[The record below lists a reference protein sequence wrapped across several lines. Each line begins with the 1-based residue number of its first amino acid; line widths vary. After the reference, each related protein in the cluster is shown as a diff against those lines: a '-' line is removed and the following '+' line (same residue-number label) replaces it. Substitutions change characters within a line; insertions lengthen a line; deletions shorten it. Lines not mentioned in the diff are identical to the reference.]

1 MTPWP
6 QIDPRGLG
14 RVAVLMGGLSAER
27 EVSLMSGKGV
37 LAALQSRGVD
47 AFAFDPSV
55 DDLAALKS
63 FGAQRAFI
71 NLHGRWGEDGT
82 VQGALELLGIPYT
95 GPGVL
100 ASALAID
107 KAMTKRLWHFE
118 NLSTPKWR
126 EVGTLIEAQAA
137 AAELGFPLI
146 FKATHEGSTLG
157 LKRADSEAEVQ
168 AAYLEAA
175 RFDSRVL
182 VEQFIE
188 GDEVTCA
195 VIGAGDQARAL
206 PLIRIVAPGGDYD
219 YEHKYFSDDTR
230 YICPSE
236 LPADEEARIQD
247 LVLRSYRTLGCRGWA
262 RADVMIRATDRQPF
276 LLEINTSPGMTSHSL
291 VPMAARVAGL
301 EYADLCLL
309 ILSMAALDQSHKG
322 VDPHAAASPALPPE
336 GAIPTPALP
345 TSGEGANTPPPRR
358 GGGWEGEKP
367 ASAQPGGGGRCD
379 R

>member
-1 MTPWP
+1 MTAWP
-6 QIDPRGLG
+6 KIDPRGLG
-14 RVAVLMGGLSAER
+14 RVAVLMGGISAER

-47 AFAFDPSV
+47 AFAFDPAV
-55 DDLAALKS
+55 DDIGALRS

-107 KAMTKRLWHFE
+107 KTMTKRLWHYE
-118 NLSTPKWR
+118 GLPTPQWR
-126 EVGTLIEAQAA
+126 EAASIDEAREAA
-137 AAELGFPLI
+137 LSLGYPLI

-157 LKRADSEAEVQ
+157 LKRADGPDEVE

-175 RFDSRVL
+175 RYDSRVL

-188 GDEVTCA
+188 GDEVTCG
-195 VIGAGDQARAL
+195 VIGSGADARAL
-206 PLIRIVAPGGDYD
+206 PLIRIVAPGGNYD

-236 LPADEEARIQD
+236 LPADEEARIQE
-247 LVLRSYRTLGCRGWA
+247 LVLRSYSALGCRGWA

-276 LLEINTSPGMTSHSL
+276 LLEINTSPGMTGHSL

-309 ILSMAALDQSHKG
+309 ILSMAALDQ
-322 VDPHAAASPALPPE
+322 PHRSV
-336 GAIPTPALP
+336 
-345 TSGEGANTPPPRR
+345 SR
-358 GGGWEGEKP
+358 
-367 ASAQPGGGGRCD
+367 
-379 R
+379 

>member
-1 MTPWP
+1 MTTWP
-6 QIDPRGLG
+6 HIDARGMG
-14 RVAVLMGGLSAER
+14 RVAVLMGGISAER

-47 AFAFDPSV
+47 AFAFDPAV

-63 FGAQRAFI
+63 FGAQRVFI

-107 KAMTKRLWHFE
+107 KTMTKRLWHCE
-118 NLSTPKWR
+118 GLPTPQWR
-126 EVGTLIEAQAA
+126 EVGALAEAREAA
-137 AAELGFPLI
+137 VALGFPLI
-146 FKATHEGSTLG
+146 FKASHEGSTLG
-157 LKRADSEAEVQ
+157 LKRADKADEVD
-168 AAYLEAA
+168 AAYAEAA
-175 RFDSRVL
+175 RFDRRVL
-182 VEQFIE
+182 IEQFIV
-188 GDEVTCA
+188 GDEVTCG
-195 VIGAGDQARAL
+195 VIGAGADARAL
-206 PLIRIVAPGGDYD
+206 PLIRIVAPGGNYD

-262 RADVMIRATDRQPF
+262 RADIMIRATDRQPF
-276 LLEINTSPGMTSHSL
+276 LLEINTSPGMTGHSL
-291 VPMAARVAGL
+291 VPIAARVAGL

-309 ILSMAALDQSHKG
+309 ILNLAALDQLHKD
-322 VDPHAAASPALPPE
+322 VSPHASAPPALPPGGAEE
-336 GAIPTPALP
+336 G
-345 TSGEGANTPPPRR
+345 R
-358 GGGWEGEKP
+358 
-367 ASAQPGGGGRCD
+367 
-379 R
+379 

>member
-6 QIDPRGLG
+6 QIDSRGMG

-27 EVSLMSGKGV
+27 EISLMSGKGV

-47 AFAFDPSV
+47 AFAFDPAV
-55 DDLAALKS
+55 DDLVALKS

-118 NLSTPKWR
+118 GLPTPLWR
-126 EVGTLIEAQAA
+126 EVGSLPEARAVV
-137 AAELGFPLI
+137 AELGFPLI

-157 LKRADSEAEVQ
+157 LQRADGDADVE

-182 VEQFIE
+182 VEQFIV
-188 GDEVTCA
+188 GDEVTCG
-195 VIGAGDQARAL
+195 VIGAGSTARAL
-206 PLIRIVAPGGDYD
+206 PLIRIVAPGGNYD

-236 LPADEEARIQD
+236 LPADEEARIQE

-262 RADVMIRATDRQPF
+262 RADIMIRATDRQPF
-276 LLEINTSPGMTSHSL
+276 LLEINTSPGMTGHSL

-309 ILSMAALDQSHKG
+309 ILSMAALDQPH
-322 VDPHAAASPALPPE
+322 VDKRPHAPASPALPPE
-336 GAIPTPALP
+336 GAHPAL
-345 TSGEGANTPPPRR
+345 GR
-358 GGGWEGEKP
+358 
-367 ASAQPGGGGRCD
+367 PGGGVEGPR
-379 R
+379 